1 MNQIYSHSW
10 YAIPGSE
17 KELSASGSGLN
28 ESSLSFY
35 GKFHSHLMVMS
46 CYRIGRRS
54 TQPPPQL
61 SQPTHYSFVTFVSV
75 PTNAMNWVGGSL
87 NRSRHNR
94 NDAAVAAQKKH
105 FAKVRAGYGPVKFSP
120 PSMAPLLPNWMEG
133 SGTPSDAGRG
143 RLLSQV
149 NNQNQKRLEDFKTT
163 RPLAQKLD
171 SIRPRQNPLKRK
183 LQVPCD
189 EDNASQRLPKQTAQ
203 GTGSSPI
210 TISSKASSVP
220 SSSATRSENP
230 REVHQTPEQ
239 AENMRIDHMQAYRRQ
254 LLSRPDWMGLNR
266 TSPIKYNFTAAEERE
281 KIGKRR
287 RVTESTRQAPL
298 TSQRPRMKNASYFD
312 SRSQFSRPSQDH
324 LSQADISVRIG
335 SAVDKS
341 IGNSA
346 NGNGSSI
353 SERADEASDN
363 MLDDEDRY
371 PNPFVKGRL
380 ATQEMTPPSNFVHS
394 GSERDVT
401 TASIPCA
408 SSSQSDERLDEE
420 EQVTLSSEEDSQGA
434 APDEGHVFDQAVSGY
449 ETRSAY
455 DPAPEFSEIGATEIH
470 KQHRSA
476 IPQDFGNITD
486 NQTTLKAA
494 PRAAAEAFDLHSDSS
509 KEEYALVNVSPFGDR
524 SSMSGNAS
532 SSPLIKRAERAS
544 QARSQSMAERNA
556 EGGHLMPMEGLSGD
570 PSRVTN
576 EEETLWKTCV
586 NLPSDDAMSAE
597 PEDQIASI
605 PTEEPGVKVGAKSS
619 LQETT
624 EPEQPANAEHAQEP
638 VATTTRKQGEQASE
652 DEESTWRRFVFG
664 KDEASDD
671 DWDLEE
677 SNEKGG
683 NESPDSS
690 SSGQSRTQPSMI
702 GEIATS
708 PLRQNP
714 HLLDES
720 PLNSA
725 SSPLNSA
732 SSPLNSASSS
742 AQDIDSTTA
751 AVGEDSSPEVS
762 STVAQ
767 NDNSAIEEAR
777 VDLPKEKTPHDESHI
792 GSDDSSKSRSPC
804 HSSPN
809 DMLVPGSPFS
819 PSSSAFSAITP
830 LRPNPASSLART
842 SFVTSHPPFTPL
854 QKHQANP
861 VEPASSVTSFSSPS
875 HPSAESMIVHPSSAT
890 NGSSSA
896 WSPSAITTPPQQM
909 RAEQLRLHQQA
920 RRQRQAL
927 MFRKPDRYN
936 EVLIPG
942 TPEPIILGRKRARE
956 CRIVSSDSVEWLEDT
971 RGLGFGDDYDDIED
985 S

>member
-1 MNQIYSHSW
+1 
-10 YAIPGSE
+10 
-17 KELSASGSGLN
+17 
-28 ESSLSFY
+28 
-35 GKFHSHLMVMS
+35 
-46 CYRIGRRS
+46 
-54 TQPPPQL
+54 
-61 SQPTHYSFVTFVSV
+61 
-75 PTNAMNWVGGSL
+75 MNWVGGSL

-105 FAKVRAGYGPVKFSP
+105 FAKVRAGYGPVKISP
-120 PSMAPLLPNWMEG
+120 PSMAPLLPNWMQS
-133 SGTPSDAGRG
+133 SGTPFDAGRG
-143 RLLSQV
+143 RLLPQPD
-149 NNQNQKRLEDFKTT
+149 NQNQKRLEDFKTT

-171 SIRPRQNPLKRK
+171 SLQSRQQPLKRK
-183 LQVPCD
+183 LEVPRA
-189 EDNASQRLPKQTAQ
+189 ESNGSRRLSKQTAQ
-203 GTGSSPI
+203 GTRSSPM
-210 TISSKASSVP
+210 TISSKASSTP
-220 SSSATRSENP
+220 SSSATRSKSPPEA
-230 REVHQTPEQ
+230 HQPPKK
-239 AENMRIDHMQAYRRQ
+239 AEDSEIDQIQAYRRR
-254 LLSRPDWMGLNR
+254 LLSKPDWMGLNR
-266 TSPIKYNFTAAEERE
+266 TSPTKYKFTAAEEKE

-287 RVTESTRQAPL
+287 RVTDRTRQAPL
-298 TSQRPRMKNASYFD
+298 TSQKPRMRNTSYFD
-312 SRSQFSRPSQDH
+312 RRSQFSRPSQDH
-324 LSQADISVRIG
+324 LSQAGISVRIG

-346 NGNGSSI
+346 NGNGSSGPE
-353 SERADEASDN
+353 SVNEASDN

-371 PNPFVKGRL
+371 PNPFVMGRL
-380 ATQEMTPPSNFVHS
+380 ATEGMTPPSNFVHS
-394 GSERDVT
+394 GSERDVAF
-401 TASIPCA
+401 ASIPSA
-408 SSSQSDERLDEE
+408 SSSQSGERLDEE

-434 APDEGHVFDQAVSGY
+434 APDEGHVFDHAVSGH

-455 DPAPEFSEIGATEIH
+455 NPAPELPDIGATKIQ
-470 KQHRSA
+470 KQHRSP
-476 IPQDFGNITD
+476 ISQDFGNIAD
-486 NQTTLKAA
+486 NQTPLKVA

-509 KEEYALVNVSPFGDR
+509 NEEYALVNVSPFGDR

-532 SSPLIKRAERAS
+532 SSPLIKRAERAA
-544 QARSQSMAERNA
+544 QARSQSMAERKA
-556 EGGHLMPMEGLSGD
+556 ESGNLMPTEDLSEE
-570 PSRVTN
+570 PSKVTN
-576 EEETLWKTCV
+576 DEETLWKTLV
-586 NLPSDDAMSAE
+586 NRPSDDGISAE
-597 PEDQIASI
+597 PGDQIASI
-605 PTEEPGVKVGAKSS
+605 PTAGPGIKIGAESS

-624 EPEQPANAEHAQEP
+624 EPEQPANAENAQDP
-638 VATTTRKQGEQASE
+638 VATTTRKQGEQAIE

-664 KDEASDD
+664 KDEASDN

-677 SNEKGG
+677 PNEKGG
-683 NESPDSS
+683 NESPESS

-732 SSPLNSASSS
+732 SSP

-767 NDNSAIEEAR
+767 NDNSAIGEAR
-777 VDLPKEKTPHDESHI
+777 IDLPKENPPPDESHI
-792 GSDDSSKSRSPC
+792 DSDNSLKSGSPS

-830 LRPNPASSLART
+830 LRPTPASLHPRT

-875 HPSAESMIVHPSSAT
+875 HPGADSMTVQPSSTT

-942 TPEPIILGRKRARE
+942 TPEPIILGRKRVRKS
-956 CRIVSSDSVEWLEDT
+956 CVVSLEGVEGLEDT
-971 RGLGFGDDYDDIED
+971 RGLGYGDEYDDIED